1 MRIKPMRHFQIR
13 PPRSRGTGVVEEEEE
28 EEGLSGSFFTSRNG

>member
-1 MRIKPMRHFQIR
+1 MRHFQIR

-28 EEGLSGSFFTSRNG
+28 EEEEEEGLSSSFFTSRNG